1 MLNCKGF
8 FYTFAPMSKHTLRD
22 WFFNDVAQTSDSPLA
37 LQITHAKGVF
47 LYSNDKTYIDCIS
60 GISVSNLGHSN
71 PRIIDAVKHQADQHM
86 HLMVYGEMIQS
97 SQVQL
102 AHLLNQFLPEN
113 LQSVYFVNSGS
124 EAIEGAMKLAKR
136 ATGRSRFVA
145 QYLAYHGST
154 QGALS
159 LMSDAYFSNAFR
171 PLIPGVSFI
180 NQNETSEIN
189 DLITTD
195 TAAVFIEPVMGEKG
209 YEPCDIN
216 YLKAVRKRCDET
228 GALLVFDEIQTG
240 YGRTGS
246 LFAFQ
251 YMEVI
256 PDILVLAK
264 GFGGGMPLGAFI
276 ASKNLMSLLTDQP
289 VLGHIT
295 TFGGHPVSCAASL
308 EALKILTETDVLTD
322 IPAKEA
328 LFRALLVHPK
338 IKNIS
343 GKGLML
349 ALHFDDELFCR
360 QVIDG
365 CVRDGLLIDWFLFAA
380 NRIRLAPPLI
390 IEEPEIRKV
399 CGIIIENVSK
409 AMQPL

>member
-1 MLNCKGF
+1 MQGVFLYLC
-8 FYTFAPMSKHTLRD
+8 PMSSGTLRD

-37 LQITHAKGVF
+37 LQISHAEGVF
-47 LYSNDKTYIDCIS
+47 LYTQDKTYIDCIS

-71 PRIIDAVKHQADQHM
+71 PRIIAAVKSQLDKHM

-102 AHLLNQFLPEN
+102 AHALTQKLPDSLN
-113 LQSVYFVNSGS
+113 SVYFVNSGS
-124 EAIEGAMKLAKR
+124 EGIEGAMKLAKR
-136 ATGRSRFVA
+136 VTGKHRFVA
-145 QYLAYHGST
+145 QHLAYHGST

-159 LMSDAYFSNAFR
+159 LMSDPYFSNTFR
-171 PLIPGVSFI
+171 PLLPGVNYI
-180 NQNETSEIN
+180 HQNDLSEIN
-189 DLITTD
+189 SIITMD

-209 YEPCDIN
+209 YEPCTIE
-216 YLKAVRKRCDET
+216 YLQALRKRCNET
-228 GALLVFDEIQTG
+228 CTLLVFDEIQTG

-251 YMEVI
+251 SLGVV
-256 PDILVLAK
+256 PDVLVLAK
-264 GFGGGMPLGAFI
+264 GFGGGMPLAAFI
-276 ASKNLMSLLTDQP
+276 ASQSLMSVLTDKP

-308 EALKILTETDVLTD
+308 EALKILTETDILSK
-322 IPAKEA
+322 IPEKEA
-328 LFRALLVHPK
+328 LMRSLLVHPL
-338 IKNIS
+338 IKNIT

-349 ALHFDDELFCR
+349 SLVFEDEKFCR
-360 QVIDG
+360 KVIDG

-380 NRIRLAPPLI
+380 NRIRIAPPLI
-390 IEEPEIRKV
+390 IEEPEIKQL
-399 CGIIIENVSK
+399 CGIIIENISK

>member
-1 MLNCKGF
+1 MQGVFLYLCRM
-8 FYTFAPMSKHTLRD
+8 YKHTLRD

-37 LQITHAKGVF
+37 LQITHASGVF
-47 LYSNDKTYIDCIS
+47 LYSDDKSYIDCIS

-71 PRIIDAVKHQADQHM
+71 PRITEAVKKQVDQHM

-97 SQVQL
+97 TQVQL
-102 AHLLNQFLPEN
+102 AHLLSQQLPEK

-136 ATGRSRFVA
+136 ATGRYRFVS
-145 QYLAYHGST
+145 QHLAYHGST

-171 PLIPGVSFI
+171 PLIPGVSFMH
-180 NQNETSEIN
+180 QNDISEIN
-189 DLITTD
+189 TLITTE
-195 TAAVFIEPVMGEKG
+195 TAAVFLEPVMGEKG

-228 GALLVFDEIQTG
+228 GTLLVFDEIQTG

-251 YMEVI
+251 VLEVV

-276 ASKNLMSLLTDQP
+276 ASKELMSVLTDRP

-308 EALKILTETDVLTD
+308 EALKILTETGILNT
-322 IPAKEA
+322 IASKEA
-328 LFRALLVHPK
+328 LFRSLLVHPL
-338 IKNIS
+338 IKSIT
-343 GKGLML
+343 GTGLML
-349 ALHFDDELFCR
+349 SLVFDDEVFCR
-360 QVIDG
+360 KVIDG

-399 CGIIIENVSK
+399 CGIIIENISK

>member
-1 MLNCKGF
+1 MQGVFLYLC
-8 FYTFAPMSKHTLRD
+8 PMSSGTLRD

-37 LQITHAKGVF
+37 LQISHAEGVF
-47 LYSNDKTYIDCIS
+47 LYSQDKTYIDCIS

-71 PRIIDAVKHQADQHM
+71 PRIISAVKSQLDKHM

-97 SQVQL
+97 TQVQL
-102 AHLLNQFLPEN
+102 AHALTQQLPDTLN
-113 LQSVYFVNSGS
+113 SVYFVNSGS

-136 ATGRSRFVA
+136 VTGRHRFVA
-145 QYLAYHGST
+145 QHLAYHGST

-159 LMSDAYFSNAFR
+159 LMSDPYFSNTFR
-171 PLIPGVSFI
+171 PLLPGVAYLH
-180 NQNETSEIN
+180 QNDLSEIESV
-189 DLITTD
+189 ITYD

-209 YEPCDIN
+209 YEPCTID
-216 YLKAVRKRCDET
+216 YLLAIRKRCDET
-228 GALLVFDEIQTG
+228 CTLLVFDEIQTG

-251 YMEVI
+251 AMGVV
-256 PDILVLAK
+256 PDVLILAK

-276 ASKNLMSLLTDQP
+276 ASQSLMSVLTDNP

-308 EALKILTETDVLTD
+308 EALKILTETDILSK
-322 IPAKEA
+322 IPEKEA
-328 LFRALLVHPK
+328 LMRSLLVHPL
-338 IKNIS
+338 IKTIT

-349 ALHFDDELFCR
+349 SLVFEDDTFCR

-380 NRIRLAPPLI
+380 NRIRIAPPLI
-390 IEEPEIRKV
+390 IEEPVIRKL
-399 CGIIIENVSK
+399 CGIIIENISK

>member
-1 MLNCKGF
+1 
-8 FYTFAPMSKHTLRD
+8 
-22 WFFNDVAQTSDSPLA
+22 
-37 LQITHAKGVF
+37 
-47 LYSNDKTYIDCIS
+47 
-60 GISVSNLGHSN
+60 
-71 PRIIDAVKHQADQHM
+71 
-86 HLMVYGEMIQS
+86 MVYGEMIQS
-97 SQVQL
+97 TQVQL
-102 AHLLNQFLPEN
+102 AHLLSQQLPEK

-136 ATGRSRFVA
+136 ATGRYRFVA
-145 QYLAYHGST
+145 QHLAYHGST

-180 NQNETSEIN
+180 HQNDISEIN
-189 DLITTD
+189 TLITTE
-195 TAAVFIEPVMGEKG
+195 TTAVFLEPVMGEKG

-228 GALLVFDEIQTG
+228 GTLLVFDEIQTG

-251 YMEVI
+251 VLEVV

-276 ASKNLMSLLTDQP
+276 ASKELMSVLTDRP

-308 EALKILTETDVLTD
+308 EALKILTETDILNT
-322 IPAKEA
+322 IASKEA
-328 LFRALLVHPK
+328 LFRSLLVHPL
-338 IKNIS
+338 IKSIT
-343 GKGLML
+343 GTGLML
-349 ALHFDDELFCR
+349 SLVFDDEVFCR
-360 QVIDG
+360 KVIDG

-399 CGIIIENVSK
+399 CGIIIENISK

>member
-1 MLNCKGF
+1 MQGVFLYLC
-8 FYTFAPMSKHTLRD
+8 PMSSGTLRD

-37 LQITHAKGVF
+37 LQISHAEGVF
-47 LYSNDKTYIDCIS
+47 LYSHDKTYIDCIS

-71 PRIIDAVKHQADQHM
+71 PRIIAAVKSQLDKHM

-97 SQVQL
+97 TQVQL
-102 AHLLNQFLPEN
+102 AHALTQQLPETLN
-113 LQSVYFVNSGS
+113 SVYFVNSGS

-136 ATGRSRFVA
+136 VTGKHRFVA
-145 QYLAYHGST
+145 QHLAYHGST

-159 LMSDAYFSNAFR
+159 LMSDPYFSNSFR
-171 PLIPGVSFI
+171 PLLPGVAYLQ
-180 NQNETSEIN
+180 QNDLSEIN
-189 DLITTD
+189 SIITMD

-209 YEPCDIN
+209 YEPCTIE
-216 YLKAVRKRCDET
+216 YLQAIRKRCDET
-228 GALLVFDEIQTG
+228 CTLLVFDEIQTG

-251 YMEVI
+251 SLGVV
-256 PDILVLAK
+256 PDVLVLAK

-276 ASKNLMSLLTDQP
+276 ASQSLMSVLTDKP

-295 TFGGHPVSCAASL
+295 TFGGHPVSCASSL
-308 EALKILTETDVLTD
+308 EALKILTETDILSK
-322 IPAKEA
+322 IPEKEA
-328 LFRALLVHPK
+328 LMRSLLVHPL
-338 IKNIS
+338 IKTIT

-349 ALHFDDELFCR
+349 SLVFDDEKFCR

-380 NRIRLAPPLI
+380 NRIRIAPPLI
-390 IEEPEIRKV
+390 IEEPEIRKL
-399 CGIIIENVSK
+399 CGIIIENISK